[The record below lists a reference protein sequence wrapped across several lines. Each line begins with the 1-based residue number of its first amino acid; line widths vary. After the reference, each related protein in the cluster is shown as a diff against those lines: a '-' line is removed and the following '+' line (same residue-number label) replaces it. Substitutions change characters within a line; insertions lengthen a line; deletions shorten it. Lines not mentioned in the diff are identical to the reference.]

1 MSYALKSLLTPDE
14 ARLAESVQTVLKT
27 FSKPGYKLIYKFQPS
42 TFLHRDRVESAQPS
56 AMKAFFEGIILIGVV
71 EDKIKGSLLCAVLDK
86 RNEYSDAIVDL
97 LGEFKIPCHP
107 CDLTRKAVSIENEL
121 RSTLIYFR
129 SERQKPL
136 TKGQGNA
143 YENWLT
149 SRAHEAFDGFNI
161 FGERVHIFVEPCL
174 GQFVDVPKDER
185 ELYEFA
191 RASRV
196 DCLLTGP
203 SPAQVPMLVLEMDG
217 PEHEKKAAQ
226 IRDGKKEAILAK
238 ARLPLIRLRISDMP
252 FEIVDPCQQVY
263 ELKNRRLQKGF
274 EASFVRVLKNII
286 SGVCIENLDVPQ
298 IWAEYDKAH
307 LIRLKK
313 LVTAYRR
320 EHSTLNVP
328 ESVLQQM
335 YLTIYE
341 ELEDLGWEAHGI
353 EGGVRSMNKAAAIEI
368 PNDDMLTLAR
378 SSVQDFEVDSQNAT
392 AILRTPFG
400 DWTIRLPTPRIRY
413 LGNVLPGFDQEYK
426 AALYSWMEA
435 MVHRVAHQILVKEKI
450 PTAISVQKLRKCRAH
465 WRRPWNAAERKEL
478 FRMRDDG
485 FTLKQIA
492 EKLDRS
498 EYAVALR
505 AGQKSDHGALL
516 RQEVEE
522 AIRLA

>member
-97 LGEFKIPCHP
+97 LGEFKIPCHL
-107 CDLTRKAVSIENEL
+107 CDLTRNAVSIENEL
-121 RSTLIYFR
+121 RRTLINFR

-161 FGERVHIFVEPCL
+161 FGERVQIFVEPCL

-185 ELYEFA
+185 ELYEFS

-203 SPAQVPMLVLEMDG
+203 SPAQIPMLVLEMDG

-238 ARLPLIRLRISDMP
+238 ASLPLIRLRISDAP
-252 FEIVDPCQQVY
+252 EIIDPRQQVY
-263 ELKNRRLQKGF
+263 ELKNWRLQKEF

-307 LIRLKK
+307 LIRLKA

-320 EHSTLNVP
+320 EHSTLDVP

-341 ELEDLGWEAHGI
+341 ELEDLGWKAHGI
-353 EGGVRSMNKAAAIEI
+353 EGGVRSMNKEAAIEI
-368 PNDDMLTLAR
+368 PNDDMLTLAG
-378 SSVQDFEVDSQNAT
+378 SSVQGFEVDSQNAT

-413 LGNVLPGFDQEYK
+413 LGNVLPGFEQDYK
-426 AALYSWMEA
+426 AALYSWMEG

-465 WRRPWNAAERKEL
+465 WRRPWNAAERKAL

-492 EKLDRS
+492 EILDRS
-498 EYAVALR
+498 EYAVAIR
-505 AGQKSDHGALL
+505 AGQKCDHGALL
-516 RQEVEE
+516 RKEVEE